1 MTHRTDDRL
10 SRLAQRIRKGDIAAF
25 EELFRECHAP
35 LCEVVDSYVRS
46 QGIAEEIVQDLFFVL
61 WMKREN
67 WDLTGSV
74 LGYLST
80 AARNRALHHLR
91 HQAIARRWSQQ
102 VNEDDPSSAAM
113 SRRLPQPDEALDAK
127 EIAETLRRAMDQ
139 LPPRTRLAAVLRW
152 NHEMSHAEVATM
164 MGISLKGVE
173 KLLGTAKQKLREQLG
188 DFLARPFLNDPRD

>member
-1 MTHRTDDRL
+1 MAHRPDDHL
-10 SRLAQRIRKGDIAAF
+10 STLASRIRLGDIAAF
-25 EELFRECHAP
+25 EQLFRECHAP

-61 WMKREN
+61 WMKRES
-67 WDLTGSV
+67 WVVTESV
-74 LGYLST
+74 LGYLSA

-91 HQAIARRWSQQ
+91 HQATARRWSER
-102 VNEDDPSSAAM
+102 VSEDDPAGAAM
-113 SRRLPQPDEALDAK
+113 SRRLPQPDEELDAK
-127 EIAETLRRAMDQ
+127 EIAETLRRAVDQ

-173 KLLGTAKQKLREQLG
+173 KLLGVAKQKLREQLG
-188 DFLARPFLNDPRD
+188 DFLARPFLNDSRD